1 MGVLKVKVFRVG
13 IFPFSS
19 GIGQEIYNSLKYSK
33 DFEIIA
39 INSIMNTQ
47 LVDMNEFF
55 LVPHYSSKNFISSMN
70 KKLQSHNIDFLYPAN
85 DEILYFLAKNSE
97 KLNTTI
103 VTSPKETILSLLNK
117 RLMYSKLFEKDL
129 DFLPQQYFKEE
140 SLSFPLFIRP
150 SFGHSSINAFKI
162 NDIHELDLAL
172 AKIGSNYLLTE
183 FLPGEELTV
192 DCYTNNVGILSLAL
206 PRKRVQIKN
215 GITSIGEQS
224 EITPDIF
231 KMLDYINSKFIFS
244 GAWFAQFKANK
255 FNKFKLLEIG
265 PRVAGSMG
273 LSRIIGYNLC
283 KLTLYEYFLKLN
295 IEILNLT
302 GFTDMKIRR
311 INNTK
316 TFYLS
321 KYSFNTIYVDWDDT
335 LSLNGD
341 LNTELYYELI
351 RLKSNGYKLIIL
363 SRNNNLNNNIDL
375 KAIISIFDKIIWVKE
390 SNTKSSYIKIKKSI
404 FIDDSFKER
413 KEVYKACYI
422 PCLDVNDAVEYL
434 KGIKNENIKY

>member
-1 MGVLKVKVFRVG
+1 MGVYKMKVFRIG

-47 LVDMNEFF
+47 VIEMNEFF
-55 LVPHYSSKNFISSMN
+55 LVPHYSSKNFISSIN
-70 KKLQSHNIDFLYPAN
+70 KKLKSHNIDFLYPAN
-85 DEILYFLAKNSE
+85 DEVLYFLAKYSE
-97 KLNTTI
+97 KLNTII
-103 VTSPKETILSLLNK
+103 VTSPKETILNLLDK

-129 DFLPQQYFKEE
+129 DFLPQQYFREE

-162 NDIHELDLAL
+162 NDVHELDLAL
-172 AKIGSNYLLTE
+172 AKIGTNYLLTE

-192 DCYTNNVGILSLAL
+192 DCYTNYLGVLSLTL
-206 PRKRVQIKN
+206 PRKRIEIKN

-224 EITPDIF
+224 LITPGIS
-231 KMLDYINSKFIFS
+231 KMLDYINSKFNFS
-244 GAWFAQFKANK
+244 GAWFAQFKANE

-283 KLTLYEYFLKLN
+283 KLTLYEHFLKLN

-302 GFTDMKIRR
+302 GFADMKIKR
-311 INNTK
+311 INSTT

-321 KYSFNTIYVDWDDT
+321 MYNFNTIYVDWDDT
-335 LSLNGD
+335 LSLNGE
-341 LNTELYYELI
+341 LNTKLYNELI
-351 RLKSNGYKLIIL
+351 RLKSNDYKLIIL
-363 SRNNNLNNNIDL
+363 SRNHNLDNNIDL
-375 KAIISIFDKIIWVKE
+375 KNITSIFDKILWVKE
-390 SNTKSSYIKIKKSI
+390 SENKSSYIKTRKSI

-413 KEVYKACYI
+413 KEVYKVCDI